1 MWTSDEDEKLL
12 ALIEKHGARR
22 WNSLASAMET
32 KTAKQCRRRWSGHL
46 TTEIKEH
53 EWTEAEDLALLDA
66 HEKLGNKWTAIA
78 KLEGGRTDNG
88 AKNRFKALVDKQ
100 TKSKRRRYDAKG
112 TARRAMGASERST
125 AVKRGRKKPAPRSPT
140 NQEGIGRDVKR
151 WKVESSFEELAATR
165 TGVGKNGISP
175 SLFVSSPTNSA
186 SADRQN
192 KMWRPS
198 LSIKVNSREQ
208 SAAGAS
214 GMDGFK
220 TGASL
225 SNFLPTNYSVG
236 KTLSLSCA
244 ELDLLREVQEMVSPR
259 VMANSHGGGSNANS
273 AFNRYGGGEKSNAT
287 NDMQS
292 VMNWLLS
299 ARPAGGG
306 DGADNRYKV
315 NGIVSN
321 GDAVTVSLAPNEDG
335 TANIQRG
342 TTLKHFLSIKADAPT
357 PKGGKGADSK
367 PISIPSF
374 TSSELNLLLN
384 ALGTTPS
391 VASSPVAASESVVAK
406 PRARPTR
413 TPQRRASRR
422 S

>member
-1 MWTSDEDEKLL
+1 
-12 ALIEKHGARR
+12 
-22 WNSLASAMET
+22 
-32 KTAKQCRRRWSGHL
+32 
-46 TTEIKEH
+46 
-53 EWTEAEDLALLDA
+53 
-66 HEKLGNKWTAIA
+66 
-78 KLEGGRTDNG
+78 
-88 AKNRFKALVDKQ
+88 VDKQ

-112 TARRAMGASERST
+112 TARRAMVASERST
-125 AVKRGRKKPAPRSPT
+125 PAKRGRKKPAPRSPT

-151 WKVESSFEELAATR
+151 SKVESSLEELAATR

-306 DGADNRYKV
+306 DGADNRHKA